1 MKPPILFGLP
11 ADQRLLIEIY
21 QRGQCWK
28 PSATYL
34 PTAFVRSGL
43 IVLAQSGRQT
53 FMLLAPQ
60 HPSYDLLLNVLASM
74 SGTRGEPP
82 KLSPTRGSEY
92 RIDTACPLAH
102 RHPLHFRILLQV
114 ARAESI
120 RSEALRGLL
129 PDAYPERLR
138 GVVDELIGLGVL
150 ESRSGRLHFAR
161 NVPPDYK
168 ALIRSLGDV
177 LAKRDELL
185 AAPVTQRE
193 RPKALQRA
201 ADGAP
206 RLFGTDVRL
215 RNLMALAKHGPIY
228 LSDLQRIAGSYVFS
242 AEREQAAPFGRAH
255 LVRTWEGTHG
265 TAYGLD
271 LSFPL
276 AFPLR
281 RLLLKLEQ
289 AYPLPALRR
298 VRPHP
303 EPPPPQP
310 WDGDRLALFG
320 GAVAT
325 SILFTL
331 GAQDWTFQALCVATA
346 AGHYRNVVEDGF
358 ATLLHEGVLEAD
370 RPSRPGFDV
379 RIVKIAETFVAKD
392 ELRNLLRIATL
403 VWPDTADRVRWAIE
417 RLSSRTRKQ
426 LLARGFLCA
435 PVRKSKDE
443 RIAEKRWRCLAEY
456 CLLASR
462 EGRAITNL
470 ELRELNPRLARAI
483 KYSWSS
489 FSAFRREVGLPPERQ
504 GEALSPSLKL
514 RHDCISEYE
523 RLAAEIGYLPNSGYL
538 VKHRNWLL
546 RKIAAQWGGF
556 TQFCDEQH
564 ISPAR
569 RKRGAHQTVDE
580 RREACRSEY
589 RALMKRLGKRPT
601 SADLDAHT
609 SGLYKRIAACWPSF
623 ELFCE
628 DIGVKPPRRYA
639 GKAGARSAWQKSLA
653 LRRLCIKEYQQV
665 SSQLGHTANSADL
678 MRESRGLLERIY
690 IQWGSFRSFW
700 LDPTV
705 VKMRND
711 SLKSLTPDDSRM
723 MLHSKVPDLKAL
735 RMKDRQ

>member
-1 MKPPILFGLP
+1 MKLPILFGLP

-28 PSATYL
+28 PTGTYL
-34 PTAFVRSGL
+34 PAAFVRSGL
-43 IVLAQSGRQT
+43 IALAQSGRST

-60 HPSYDLLLNVLASM
+60 HPTYDLLLNVLASM
-74 SGTRGEPP
+74 SGVCGQPP
-82 KLSPTRGSEY
+82 TLSPTRGSEY

-114 ARAESI
+114 ARAESLQP
-120 RSEALRGLL
+120 EALRGLL

-150 ESRSGRLHFAR
+150 KFTSGRLQFAR

-168 ALIRSLGDV
+168 ALIGSLGDV

-185 AAPVTQRE
+185 AVSVPRE
-193 RPKALQRA
+193 RPKAFQRA
-201 ADGAP
+201 SDGAP
-206 RLFGTDVRL
+206 RLFGSDVRL

-228 LSDLQRIAGSYVFS
+228 LTDLQRLTGSYLFS
-242 AEREQAAPFGRAH
+242 AEDDQAAPFGRAH

-281 RLLLKLEQ
+281 RLLLKLEE
-289 AYPLPALRR
+289 AYPLPALRQ
-298 VRPHP
+298 VLPSP
-303 EPPPPQP
+303 EPPPAQA

-325 SILFTL
+325 TILLTL

-346 AGHYRNVVEDGF
+346 AGHYRNVVEDAF

-370 RPSRPGFDV
+370 RVSRSGFDI
-379 RIVKIAETFVAKD
+379 RIVKIAHTFVAKE
-392 ELRNLLRIATL
+392 ELRNLLRIGTL
-403 VWPDTADRVRWAIE
+403 LWPDTADRVRLAIE

-426 LLARGFLCA
+426 LVKRGFFSA

-443 RIAEKRWRCLAEY
+443 RLDEKRRKCLAEY
-456 CLLASR
+456 CMIASQ
-462 EGRAITNL
+462 EGRAISNL

-483 KYSWSS
+483 KCSWSS

-504 GEALSPSLKL
+504 GEALTPSLKL
-514 RHDCISEYE
+514 RHDCILEYE

-538 VKHRNWLL
+538 VKHKSWLL
-546 RKIAAQWGGF
+546 RRIAAQWGGF

-580 RREACRSEY
+580 RRETCRSEY

-609 SGLYKRIAACWPSF
+609 SGLYKRIASCWPSF

-628 DIGVKPPRRYA
+628 DVGVKPPRRYP
-639 GKAGARSAWQKSLA
+639 GKAGAKSAWQKSPA
-653 LRRLCIKEYQQV
+653 LRRLCIQEYQQIT
-665 SSQLGHTANSADL
+665 SELGQPPNSAGL

-690 IQWGSFRSFW
+690 IQWGSFRSFSSE
-700 LDPTV
+700 PAV
-705 VKMRND
+705 VDTRRD
-711 SLKSLTPDDSRM
+711 SLRSLTPDDNLVMSR
-723 MLHSKVPDLKAL
+723 SDVADLKAL